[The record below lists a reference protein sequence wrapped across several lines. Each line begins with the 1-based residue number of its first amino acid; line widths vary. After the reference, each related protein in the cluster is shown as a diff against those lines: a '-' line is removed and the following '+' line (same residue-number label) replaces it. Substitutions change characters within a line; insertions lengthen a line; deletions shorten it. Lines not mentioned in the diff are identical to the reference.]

1 MICDKCGKTL
11 PEDSLFCQ
19 YCGASCEAAEAAAET
34 EQEALAA
41 AVPAPATAE
50 IKAAPATAQSAE
62 SQASGAE
69 KTEQPTGG
77 KARYCRECGGL
88 VDPETKKCT
97 KCGKQYFRFPKKQVG
112 RAVVVLLFL
121 AMAGGLVYQYT
132 QNQALLEKLN
142 SYKLVNA
149 SSDKNTEYW
158 KDKYLSIKDEYQFY
172 HDHAV
177 IVQDG
182 VTNYHSYGCP
192 RLDYSYFWIYNTEYA
207 IDRGYDPCS
216 ECM

>member
-1 MICDKCGKTL
+1 MICDKCGKIL

-41 AVPAPATAE
+41 APAAATAPAAE
-50 IKAAPATAQSAE
+50 P
-62 SQASGAE
+62 QADRAE

-88 VDPETKKCT
+88 VDPDTKKCT

-121 AMAGGLVYQYT
+121 AMAGGLVYLYG
-132 QNQALLEKLN
+132 QNQSLNEDLMDKKLEDI
-142 SYKLVNA
+142 SIRYPEVY
-149 SSDKNTEYW
+149 SEYN
-158 KDKYLSIKDEYQFY
+158 FY
-172 HDHAV
+172 HDQAV
-177 IVQDG
+177 IVGKDIPY
-182 VTNYHSYGCP
+182 YHSYGCSE
-192 RLDYSYFWIYNTEYA
+192 LFDENGNWKMDFMWIYNTENA
-207 IDRGYDPCS
+207 ERLGYEPCPK
-216 ECM
+216 CQ